1 MGASR
6 PTLAYGSWPSSISP
20 AMVARAGMRLSAPRV
35 QGQRTLWLEGRP
47 AEQGRGVVVAAEPD
61 GRLRDLVPPGYSV
74 RSAVNE
80 YGGGAWTVLDR
91 RLWFVNAADHAIY
104 AVDEGS
110 PVQLCGDD
118 QDDFADLVADPPH
131 ERLLAVRERREATG
145 IAQALVAISLQGG
158 KMTVLAEGEDFYSN
172 PCPAPD
178 GRRLA
183 WLSWSSPHMPWDGTR
198 LWLADL
204 DPAGHPHN
212 ARVVAGG
219 HDESV
224 FQPQWGPDGRLYFVS
239 DREDRWQLYALQALD
254 AAAVHPV
261 YRPDG
266 ELGLPQWVFGM
277 STYGFADRASVL
289 CAVCREGFWQVER
302 VYLATGR
309 SEVVAGDWVA
319 IDHLSARPGEGAT
332 WLAASATRGNSVLR
346 WRDGAVRALR
356 QTGLETLAPEQVS
369 AARAIRFSTGQG
381 DTAHGLY
388 YPPVNPAVTAPP
400 DERPPLLVRCH
411 GGPTGAADPGFDARI
426 QFWTS
431 RGFAVLDVNYR
442 GSTGFGR
449 AYRRKLYGQW
459 GVSDTEDCCRG
470 ALWLAEQGLA
480 DPARLL
486 ISGSSAGGFTV
497 LCALTFHD
505 TFAAG
510 ASYYGVAD
518 LDSLF
523 ANTHRFE
530 AGYDRA
536 LVGDGEDRQARM
548 QARSPLHH
556 ASQLRRP
563 VVFFQGLRDRVVPPE
578 QSQRMAD
585 ALRAQGVPVALMTF
599 ADEGHGFRQ
608 AETLSRCIAAEYS
621 FYARVLGLAPADPL
635 PPLAIDNLPR

>member
-1 MGASR
+1 MSSAH
-6 PTLAYGSWPSSISP
+6 PTLAHGSWPSPISP
-20 AMVARAGMRLSAPRV
+20 AMVARAGLRLSAPRV

-61 GRLRDLVPPGYSV
+61 GQLRDLIPAGYSV

-80 YGGGAWTVLDR
+80 YGGGAWAVQGAC
-91 RLWFVNAADHAIY
+91 LWFVNATDHSIY
-104 AVDEGS
+104 VIDNGPPTLVHGAEG
-110 PVQLCGDD
+110 
-118 QDDFADLVADPPH
+118 DDFADLVVDPVH
-131 ERLLAVRERREATG
+131 SRLLAVRERQGEAG
-145 IAQALVAISLQGG
+145 IRQALVAINLADRDV
-158 KMTVLAEGEDFYSN
+158 TVLAEGEDFYSS
-172 PCPAPD
+172 PCPSPD
-178 GRRLA
+178 GRQLA
-183 WLSWSSPHMPWDGTR
+183 WLSWNSPDMPWDATR
-198 LWLADL
+198 LWLAEVD
-204 DPAGHPHN
+204 ASGQTRHP
-212 ARVVAGG
+212 RVVAGG
-219 HDESV
+219 QHESV

-239 DREDRWQLYALQALD
+239 DREDWWQLYRLDGQAI
-254 AAAVHPV
+254 APV
-261 YRPDG
+261 YRPKA

-302 VYLATGR
+302 IYLATGR
-309 SEVVAGDWVA
+309 CEVVTGDWVA

-332 WLAASATRGNSVLR
+332 WLAASPTRGNAVLR
-346 WRDGAVRALR
+346 WRDGAIRALR
-356 QTGLETLAPEQVS
+356 QTGMGELDPDQVS
-369 AARAIRFSTGQG
+369 AARAVSFPTGDG

-388 YPPVNPAVTAPP
+388 YPPVNPAVAAPAG
-400 DERPPLLVRCH
+400 ERPPLLVRCH

-449 AYRRKLYGQW
+449 DYRRKLYGHW

-470 ALWLAEQGLA
+470 AQWLADQGLA
-480 DPARLL
+480 DRRRLL

-497 LCALTFHD
+497 LCALTFHE

-518 LDSLF
+518 LESLF
-523 ANTHRFE
+523 AITHRFE

-536 LVGDGEDRQARM
+536 LVGNGEHRRGLRR
-548 QARSPLHH
+548 ARSPLHH
-556 ASQLRRP
+556 ASRLRRP

-578 QSQRMAD
+578 QSRRMAD
-585 ALRAQGVPVALMTF
+585 ALRTQGVPVCLITF
-599 ADEGHGFRQ
+599 AEEGHGFRQ

-621 FYARVLGLAPADPL
+621 FYARILGLTPADPL
-635 PPLAIDNLPR
+635 PPLSIDNLPR